1 MCVKTFALR
10 PTKKAFSQ
18 LYEFPFF
25 NLSSALNVR
34 WLGKGNNMKTR
45 KPNTA
50 SKTALLAAIV
60 SRRKK
65 AGTSVNQAS
74 QSATISQATW
84 CRVESGIIDPTFET
98 CFDMAQAVGIDVAIK
113 F

>member
-1 MCVKTFALR
+1 
-10 PTKKAFSQ
+10 
-18 LYEFPFF
+18 
-25 NLSSALNVR
+25 
-34 WLGKGNNMKTR
+34 MKTR
-45 KPNTA
+45 KPTTA
-50 SKTALLAAIV
+50 SKTALIAAIV